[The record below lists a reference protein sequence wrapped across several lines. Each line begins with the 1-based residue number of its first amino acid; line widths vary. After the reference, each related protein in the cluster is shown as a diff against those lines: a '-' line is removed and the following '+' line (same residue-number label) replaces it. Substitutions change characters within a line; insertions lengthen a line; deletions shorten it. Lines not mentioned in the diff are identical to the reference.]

1 MKESIN
7 QNHKISDGEIFTS
20 FPSELFLTRTDIV
33 IW

>member
-20 FPSELFLTRTDIV
+20 FPSELLLTRTDIV